1 MLLNGTANPTE
12 FQLKKA
18 KAKYDL
24 RSDDGRLSYIREA
37 IGILTE
43 RGVSPTARDVY
54 AGRLADETGVSKQA
68 IVSQMQGA
76 VQTAARRERRR
87 QQQELSKQGIAADIR
102 VPYTSSGESAL
113 GAAAAARQLAAA
125 LMQNPDEIPYVRR
138 RLDMATVLVPELQSV
153 LQAIFQCA
161 DSGQPLNLTTL
172 QQLLD
177 DKAFQQI
184 ALAMAQNHDAPLQH
198 QDIDM
203 YLDRLENAR
212 PLDEKVRQMDDSQFS
227 DFFANMGKKKGAKAE
242 EPEE

>member
-1 MLLNGTANPTE
+1 M
-12 FQLKKA
+12 
-18 KAKYDL
+18 
-24 RSDDGRLSYIREA
+24 
-37 IGILTE
+37 
-43 RGVSPTARDVY
+43 
-54 AGRLADETGVSKQA
+54 
-68 IVSQMQGA
+68 
-76 VQTAARRERRR
+76 
-87 QQQELSKQGIAADIR
+87 
-102 VPYTSSGESAL
+102 PYTSSGESAL

-153 LQAIFQCA
+153 VQAIFQCA